1 MKTINLEVTP
11 VFTLTWLEDH
21 IEILKQTEETY
32 LNAIALDAKGRK
44 FTNCTSVMT
53 QFELKGEGIL

>member
-21 IEILKQTEETY
+21 VEIQMNTEEAY
-32 LNAIALDAKGRK
+32 LSAIALDSQGRK
-44 FTNCTSVMT
+44 FTNCTAVMT
-53 QFELKGEGIL
+53 